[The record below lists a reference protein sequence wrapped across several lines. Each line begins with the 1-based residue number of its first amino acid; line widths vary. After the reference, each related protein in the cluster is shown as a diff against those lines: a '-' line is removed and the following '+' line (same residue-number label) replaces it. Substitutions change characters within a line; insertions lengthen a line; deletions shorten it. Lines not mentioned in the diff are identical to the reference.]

1 MVRGWPA
8 SSARGRR
15 TAALL
20 AAAGAVALGAV
31 EAQAANLPTQT
42 TTTAAGED
50 SPTAFAGTKYLYG
63 KSLVKGAPVPKG
75 SAVVALTASV
85 PPGRNN
91 ITGTCPARTGV
102 YGLGTPTSAD
112 VQDLLGKSSRRTIT
126 IEVANRKATVQF
138 TDYVLCVNA
147 PSASV
152 KFSAGGATS
161 PITFPASDTVSNPPK
176 KGAKLRSNQ
185 LLVTIRTGGLRAGV
199 TAQIPVTCRRASFS
213 PYPKVQ
219 LAAAQG
225 LTVRPGG
232 DSVIVRAPTPTPS
245 GTQTIYAV
253 CQA

>member
-1 MVRGWPA
+1 MGSIVGA
-8 SSARGRR
+8 QLGRR

-20 AAAGAVALGAV
+20 AAAGAVALGVV

-50 SPTAFAGTKYLYG
+50 SPTAFAGSKNLYG
-63 KSLVKGAPVPKG
+63 KSLTKGTPVPKG

-85 PPGRNN
+85 PAGRNN
-91 ITGTCPARTGV
+91 ITGTCPAGTGLF
-102 YGLGTPTSAD
+102 GLGTPTSPD
-112 VQDLLGKSSRRTIT
+112 VVDSLGRTGHRAIT
-126 IEVANRKATVQF
+126 IEVTNRSNATVQF

-176 KGAKLRSNQ
+176 KGGKLRSDQ
-185 LLVTIRTGGLRAGV
+185 LLVTIRTGGLHAGV
-199 TAQIPVTCRRASFS
+199 AAQIPMTCRRASFA
-213 PYPKVQ
+213 YQVK
-219 LAAAQG
+219 LAAARG
-225 LTVRPGG
+225 LTVLPGATDVVVRP
-232 DSVIVRAPTPTPS
+232 PKLTPS

-253 CQA
+253 CQP